1 MTVLPLF
8 PSPEHGPEA
17 NRFDAPTSEPSQPG
31 PELATPATAVEQV
44 FALAQE
50 LLPDNP
56 TGDGRIQEFERSEDD
71 VKITVQDRAA

>member
-8 PSPEHGPEA
+8 PSSEHGPEA
-17 NRFDAPTSEPSQPG
+17 NRFDAPPSEASQPG
-31 PELATPATAVEQV
+31 PELVTPAMAVEQV

-56 TGDGRIQEFERSEDD
+56 TGDNCIQEFERSEDD